1 MTRAL
6 LVAEGAHELSG
17 ALEELVAKLTGL
29 QLDVTCRPMRDSE
42 VRVHAPVGKYQGF
55 TRRFLGWLSFAEEN
69 NFELLIA
76 LIDEDD
82 ERQRH
87 NEVEM
92 AQASDVFSV
101 RRAFGVAVQAFD
113 AWMLADEKALSIVL
127 KTNIS
132 KVGSPERLKN
142 PKARFKA
149 IRDENGVNEN
159 LKELYR
165 QIAIESDLDSLALA
179 CPTGFKPFAD
189 RVRRLS
195 T

>member
-1 MTRAL
+1 M
-6 LVAEGAHELSG
+6 
-17 ALEELVAKLTGL
+17 TGL
-29 QLDVTCRPMRDSE
+29 KLDVTCRPLRDSE

-87 NEVEM
+87 NEVEL

-113 AWMLADEKALSIVL
+113 AWMLADEKA
-127 KTNIS
+127 IS
-132 KVGSPERLKN
+132 KVLGTVIPKIGSPERHRN
-142 PKARFKA
+142 PKARFLEVREQSEVRESA
-149 IRDENGVNEN
+149 R
-159 LKELYR
+159 ELYR
-165 QIAIESDLDSLALA
+165 QIAKELDVDSLALA
-179 CPTGFKPFAD
+179 CPKGFKPFAD
-189 RVRRLS
+189 RLRRLS
-195 T
+195 TSPSP